1 MFEERARVFVF
12 HQGMFVLLLLM
23 IVQAVQG
30 AREAPGR
37 IPCDRCPSLPRRQC
51 PPATS
56 VAAELSQQ
64 VSRVLQT
71 LCYRAC
77 DWWHPWRPSGVCA
90 CVVEGFVD
98 NQLQFSLPGPDTA
111 DFLLNKN
118 CVRILPPFMI
128 MSEGMKVSLGLHV
141 GV

>member
-1 MFEERARVFVF
+1 
-12 HQGMFVLLLLM
+12 
-23 IVQAVQG
+23 
-30 AREAPGR
+30 
-37 IPCDRCPSLPRRQC
+37 
-51 PPATS
+51 
-56 VAAELSQQ
+56 
-64 VSRVLQT
+64 
-71 LCYRAC
+71 
-77 DWWHPWRPSGVCA
+77 VCA